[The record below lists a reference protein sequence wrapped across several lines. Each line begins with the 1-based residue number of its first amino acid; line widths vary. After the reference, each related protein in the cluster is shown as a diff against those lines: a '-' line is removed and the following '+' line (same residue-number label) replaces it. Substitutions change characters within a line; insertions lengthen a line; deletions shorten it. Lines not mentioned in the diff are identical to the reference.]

1 MCTCIA
7 YENGDFYFGRNM
19 DLDYSIGE
27 QIILTP
33 RNYLLELRKLDPVAR
48 HYAMVGMAASEDKF
62 PLYAEAVNEKGLFMA
77 GLNFPEN
84 AVYQEAEE
92 GWKNITPFKL
102 IPWILAS
109 YSSVQEA
116 REHLFQARIVGIPF
130 APEIPL
136 ASLHWMLADGKE
148 CLVLEA
154 VEEGLK
160 IYENPIK
167 VLTNN
172 PSSLSISQRISYTLS
187 KTFSGAGRKYI
198 FQKAASGTLLPGDG
212 RNGTSGRRLLGFP
225 FCKGCLPAVEFQ
237 M

>member
-33 RNYLLELRKLDPVAR
+33 RNYLLELRKLDPIAR

-92 GWKNITPFKL
+92 GWKNITPFEL

-109 YSSVQEA
+109 FSGQD
-116 REHLFQARIVGIPF
+116 RRNPF
-130 APEIPL
+130 CPGDT
-136 ASLHWMLADGKE
+136 SR
-148 CLVLEA
+148 V
-154 VEEGLK
+154 
-160 IYENPIK
+160 
-167 VLTNN
+167 
-172 PSSLSISQRISYTLS
+172 SSLD
-187 KTFSGAGRKYI
+187 AGRWKGM
-198 FQKAASGTLLPGDG
+198 SGFGG
-212 RNGTSGRRLLGFP
+212 SGGGTEDL
-225 FCKGCLPAVEFQ
+225 
-237 M
+237 